1 MSALK
6 GLTLPLKV
14 KDGNIVDGTGKPVIS
29 GHWNGSETPL
39 NSTGR
44 QAILELACKL
54 LNDSFTYDHADRILH
69 ELGY

>member
-1 MSALK
+1 MNALQ

-14 KDGNIVDGTGKPVIS
+14 KDDSIVDATGKPVIN
-29 GHWNGSETPL
+29 GHWNGLETPL

-44 QAILELACKL
+44 KAILQLACKL
-54 LNDSFTYDHADRILH
+54 LNDSFTYDHADRILN

>member
-1 MSALK
+1 MNALQ

-14 KDGNIVDGTGKPVIS
+14 KDGSIIDATGKPVIN
-29 GHWNGSETPL
+29 GHWNGLETPL
-39 NSTGR
+39 NTTGR

>member
-1 MSALK
+1 MNVLK

-14 KDGNIVDGTGKPVIS
+14 KDGSIIDATGKPVIN
-29 GHWNGSETPL
+29 GHWNGLETPL
-39 NSTGR
+39 NTTGR

-54 LNDSFTYDHADRILH
+54 LNDSFTYDQADKILH

>member
-1 MSALK
+1 MNALK

-14 KDGNIVDGTGKPVIS
+14 KDGNIVDATDKPVLH
-29 GHWNGSETPL
+29 GNWNSLETPL
-39 NSTGR
+39 SPNGR
-44 QAILELACKL
+44 GAIVALACKL